1 MYDVYSCIILLVVI
15 IANLLLAIRFER
27 RLKLFSVAFG
37 LLGLV
42 VALFVPLGFDFLVMV
57 WVRLLVVISSVVC
70 LFQVYRV
77 TRRGVRV

>member
-1 MYDVYSCIILLVVI
+1 MHDVYSCIILLVVLF
-15 IANLLLAIRFER
+15 ANLLLAIRFER